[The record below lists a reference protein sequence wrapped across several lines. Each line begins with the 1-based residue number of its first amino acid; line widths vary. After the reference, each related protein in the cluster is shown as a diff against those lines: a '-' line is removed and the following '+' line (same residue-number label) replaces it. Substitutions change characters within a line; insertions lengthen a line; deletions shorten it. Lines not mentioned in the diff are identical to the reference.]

1 MYGHSILSKILLL
14 SADIA
19 KKAMICKKQ
28 FQFFPLNRNPQKP
41 NSGCLGCQ
49 VHPSTRISR
58 GQTYL
63 PLQTKLSSS
72 ADISCTLILCC
83 IFLRHLSFHNTHTKL
98 SYLLTPPIISH
109 YTYQALIASQVLF
122 KQQTKNTAK
131 IKTFNIKLQFKY
143 MLNYSLVWYKENGAT
158 EICVCIVKAAV
169 TFELVII

>member
-98 SYLLTPPIISH
+98 SYLLTPPVISQ
-109 YTYQALIASQVLF
+109 YTYQALISSYATYHFTIHIPSSHIFLRHLSF
-122 KQQTKNTAK
+122 HITHTKLSLHHRYCLSNKQK
-131 IKTFNIKLQFKY
+131 IQQKLKH
-143 MLNYSLVWYKENGAT
+143 ST
-158 EICVCIVKAAV
+158 
-169 TFELVII
+169 